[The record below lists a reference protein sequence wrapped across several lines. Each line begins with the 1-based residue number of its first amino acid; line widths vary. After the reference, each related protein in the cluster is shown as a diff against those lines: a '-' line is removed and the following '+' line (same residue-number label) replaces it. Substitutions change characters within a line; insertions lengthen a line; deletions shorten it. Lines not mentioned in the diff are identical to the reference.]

1 MEDTLKQ
8 NVSAVLGIIGFG
20 VAMALRDEFSSFS
33 MRALVA
39 GIAGVLLWAALSR
52 ARRSSSRS

>member
-1 MEDTLKQ
+1 LEDTLKQ

-20 VAMALRDEFSSFS
+20 VAMALRDECSSFS

-39 GIAGVLLWAALSR
+39 GVAGVLLWAALSR
-52 ARRSSSRS
+52 ARRSSDRS